1 MYRQDPR
8 SDTYYGFP
16 LDGEWVLTEPTYEQ
30 FAERLDKLRAMQRED
45 AANAWRRE
53 REYMVANARSDEPIR
68 LVRAL
73 LDRAILGPI
82 T

>member
-1 MYRQDPR
+1 
-8 SDTYYGFP
+8 
-16 LDGEWVLTEPTYEQ
+16 YEQ